1 MTVDL
6 TRLVSD
12 AAAYQCAVDE
22 REKGTLDIAA
32 NAPTCALHITDPETI
47 GALLGRRYIVIEA
60 ENLDPTNVACT
71 LFFWRESS
79 GLDEPDMMVP
89 LGLFPGLRTRLSF
102 DRKRLDGQ
110 QLFLD
115 RTPGKLKSM
124 AFGSGMR
131 PDEVARL
138 GIGMIRSGDNAR
150 MRVYAL
156 WSQDE
161 EPEYPL
167 PDEVVVDEIGQWKQ
181 HSWDGKTGGLDE
193 LRDYLARETAGA
205 TRIPQPPEGAARW
218 GGFDRARMAP
228 TGYFRVEHD
237 GSRYHLVDP
246 EGYPFY
252 SLGLD
257 VVSERMPARVDGIE
271 KLFEWLPP
279 REGELSEFW
288 LGESGRFPGA
298 EHVDFLAAN
307 LRRALGEN
315 WFDAWAAMTER
326 RMREWSFNTIGNWS
340 SSRFID
346 ASTLPYVVPL
356 SGSIGTE
363 RSILRDFPDV
373 FSDEF
378 AAAAERHA
386 EQLERFSGDRRLLG
400 YFIMNEPHWAFIDRL
415 NLAEKLLANPEPLA
429 SRDAFISWLSERY
442 GGDVGKL
449 AVAWGVDTIRS
460 FSDLRRPREN
470 AASLSDAAAAD
481 LDAFNTVLIKRF
493 AQLPCE
499 AAKRADPDHLNLG
512 MRYAWISQPALYET
526 GEYFDVF
533 SINRYGP
540 SAREAVDEIGER
552 SRKPVMIGE
561 FHHGAL
567 DAGLPSNGIRGVR
580 TQAERARAYRYF
592 VETTAASPWS
602 VGVHYFTLNDQPILG
617 RFDGENF
624 QIGVV
629 DICQRPYRDFVS
641 GVRET
646 NGALDEVVYGERT
659 PTGDY
664 PEEATIGF

>member
-6 TRLVSD
+6 MNFSP
-12 AAAYQCAVDE
+12 YQCFVEA
-22 REKGTLDIAA
+22 REEGAIVITAAGPHGAIHTTDRATIDTLLAQ
-32 NAPTCALHITDPETI
+32 
-47 GALLGRRYIVIEA
+47 RYIVIEA
-60 ENLDPTNVACT
+60 ENLVETNVACT

-79 GLDEPDMMVP
+79 LLDEPDMMVP
-89 LGLFPGLRTRLSF
+89 LGLFPGLPARLSF
-102 DRKRLDGQ
+102 DLKRLDGQ
-110 QLFLD
+110 RLFLD

-124 AFGSGMR
+124 AFGSGME
-131 PDEVARL
+131 PDEVACF
-138 GIGMIRSGDNAR
+138 GIGIIRSGVDAR
-150 MRVYAL
+150 MRVSAL

-161 EPEYPL
+161 EPAYPL
-167 PDEVVVDEIGQWKQ
+167 PEVTLVDEIGQWKT
-181 HSWDGKTGGLDE
+181 HEWDGKTAGLAD
-193 LRDYLARETAGA
+193 LRGYLARETAGA
-205 TRIPQPPEGAARW
+205 MTMPSPPQGAARW
-218 GGFDRARMAP
+218 GGFDRDRMEA
-228 TGYFRVEHD
+228 TGHFRVEND

-246 EGYPFY
+246 DGYPFY

-288 LGESGRFPGA
+288 MGETGRFPGA
-298 EHVDFLAAN
+298 QHVDFLGAN

-326 RMREWSFNTIGNWS
+326 RMREWGFNTIGNWS
-340 SSRFID
+340 SSRFIG
-346 ASTLPYVVPL
+346 ASALPYVVPL
-356 SGSIGTE
+356 AGSIGTE
-363 RSILRDFPDV
+363 RSIFRDFPDV

-378 AAAAERHA
+378 AAAAEKHA
-386 EQLERFSGDRRLLG
+386 RQLERFSGDRRLLG

-415 NLAEKLLANPEPLA
+415 NLAEKLLANPERLA
-429 SRDAFISWLSERY
+429 SRDAFISWLSDRY
-442 GGDVGKL
+442 GGNAGNL
-449 AVAWGVDTIRS
+449 SAAWEVDTIRS
-460 FSDLRRPREN
+460 FSDLRRPLEN
-470 AASLSDAAAAD
+470 VSSLSEAAAAD
-481 LDAFNTVLIKRF
+481 LDEFNTILIRRF
-493 AQLPCE
+493 ARLPCE
-499 AAKRADPDHLNLG
+499 AAKRTDPNHLNLG

-526 GEYFDVF
+526 GAYFDVF
-533 SINRYGP
+533 SINRYAP
-540 SAREAVDEIGER
+540 SAREAIDEIGER
-552 SRKPVMIGE
+552 SGKPVMIGE

-592 VETTAASPWS
+592 VETSAASPWS

-646 NGALDEVVYGERT
+646 NGSLDEIVYGERA
-659 PTGDY
+659 PTDDY

>member
-1 MTVDL
+1 MTVN
-6 TRLVSD
+6 LVKL
-12 AAAYQCAVDE
+12 AAEAATHHCSVGEQE
-22 REKGTLDIAA
+22 QGTIDIAA
-32 NAPTCALHITDPETI
+32 EGPQCALHTTDRATI
-47 GALLGRRYIVIEA
+47 DALLQRRYIVIEA
-60 ENLDPTNVACT
+60 ENLVSTNVACT

-79 GLDEPDMMVP
+79 PLDEPDMMVP

-102 DRKRLDGQ
+102 DRERLDGQ

-124 AFGSGMR
+124 AFGSGMA
-131 PDEVARL
+131 PAEVARF
-138 GIGMIRSGDNAR
+138 GIGIVRSAEDAR
-150 MRVYAL
+150 LRVRAL

-167 PDEVVVDEIGQWKQ
+167 PGETVVDEIGQWK
-181 HSWDGKTGGLDE
+181 HHEWDGKTHGLE
-193 LRDYLARETAGA
+193 GLRDYLAHETEGA
-205 TRIPQPPEGAARW
+205 TTMPQPPEGAARW
-218 GGFDRARMAP
+218 GGFDRERMEP

-246 EGYPFY
+246 DGYPFY

-257 VVSERMPARVDGIE
+257 VVQERMGARVDGIE

-288 LGESGRFPGA
+288 IGESGRFPGA
-298 EHVDFLAAN
+298 EHVDFLGAN

-326 RMREWSFNTIGNWS
+326 RMREWGFNTIGNWS

-346 ASTLPYVVPL
+346 VSTLPYVVPL
-356 SGSIGTE
+356 SGSIETE
-363 RSILRDFPDV
+363 RSIFRDFPDV

-378 AAAAERHA
+378 TAASERHA
-386 EQLERFSGDRRLLG
+386 KQLERFAGDRRLLG
-400 YFIMNEPHWAFIDRL
+400 YFIMNEPHWAFIGGL
-415 NLAEKLLANPEPLA
+415 NVAEKLLANPEQLA
-429 SRDAFISWLSERY
+429 SRDALVAWLSERY
-442 GGDVGKL
+442 GGDAGKL
-449 AVAWGVDTIRS
+449 SAAWGVDSIRS
-460 FSDLRRPREN
+460 FSDLRRPLAN
-470 AASLSDAAAAD
+470 AASLSNAAAAD
-481 LDAFNTVLIKRF
+481 LDAFTTILIRRF
-493 AQLPCE
+493 ARLPCE
-499 AAKRADPDHLNLG
+499 AAKRVDPDHLNLG

-646 NGALDEVVYGERT
+646 NGALDEVVHGERV
-659 PTGDY
+659 PTDDY

>member
-6 TRLVSD
+6 MTFVPW
-12 AAAYQCAVDE
+12 QCSVEEQEPGSVDIVAS
-22 REKGTLDIAA
+22 GSQ
-32 NAPTCALHITDPETI
+32 CALHTADRATI
-47 GALLGRRYIVIEA
+47 ESLLGRRYIVIEA
-60 ENLDPTNVACT
+60 TNLVQTNVACT

-79 GLDEPDMMVP
+79 PLEEPDMMVP
-89 LGLFPGLRTRLSF
+89 LGLFPGLQTRLSF
-102 DRKRLDGQ
+102 DRQRLDGQ

-131 PDEVARL
+131 PDEVARF
-138 GIGMIRSGDNAR
+138 GIGIVRSAADAR
-150 MRVYAL
+150 MRVSAVRA
-156 WSQDE
+156 QDE
-161 EPEYPL
+161 EPDYPL
-167 PDEVVVDEIGQWKQ
+167 PDVTLVDEIGQWKQ
-181 HSWDGKTGGLDE
+181 HDWDGRTDGLEE
-193 LRDYLARETAGA
+193 LRDYLSRETAGA
-205 TRIPQPPEGAARW
+205 KNMPEPPTGAARW
-218 GGFDRARMAP
+218 GAFDRERSEA

-246 EGYPFY
+246 DGYPFY

-271 KLFEWLPP
+271 QLFEWLPP
-279 REGELSEFW
+279 RDGELSEFR
-288 LGESGRFPGA
+288 LGDSGRFPGA
-298 EHVDFLAAN
+298 EHVDFLGAN

-340 SSRFID
+340 SSRFIG

-363 RSILRDFPDV
+363 RSIFRDFPDV

-386 EQLERFSGDRRLLG
+386 RQLERFAGDRRLLG
-400 YFIMNEPHWAFIDRL
+400 YFIMNEPHWAFIDSL
-415 NLAEKLLANPEPLA
+415 NVAEKLLANPDELA
-429 SRDAFISWLSERY
+429 SRDALIGWLSERY
-442 GGDVGKL
+442 GGDAGKL
-449 AVAWGVDTIRS
+449 AAAWGVDTIRS
-460 FSDLRRPREN
+460 FSDLRRPVEN
-470 AASLSDAAAAD
+470 AASLSSEAAAD
-481 LDAFNTVLIKRF
+481 LDEFNTILIRRF

-499 AAKRADPDHLNLG
+499 AARRADPDHLNLG

-641 GVRET
+641 GVRDT
-646 NGALDEVVYGERT
+646 NGALDEIVYGERL
-659 PTGDY
+659 PTDDY
-664 PEEATIGF
+664 PEEATVGF